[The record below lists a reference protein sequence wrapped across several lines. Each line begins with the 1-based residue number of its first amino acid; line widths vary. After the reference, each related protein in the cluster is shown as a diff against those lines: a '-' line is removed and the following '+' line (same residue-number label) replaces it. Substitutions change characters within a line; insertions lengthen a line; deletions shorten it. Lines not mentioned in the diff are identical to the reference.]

1 MKFETFSE
9 KQTQTLTWWSDSSP
23 WRDWD
28 AVICDG
34 AVRSGKTLCMGISF
48 LCWAT
53 RRFDGRQFGMCGK
66 TIASLRRNV
75 VSVLLP
81 VMRDLGFEVEEK
93 ISKNFFTLA
102 FGGRRNTFYLFGGR
116 DESSQALIQGAT
128 FAGVLL
134 DEVALMPRS
143 FVEQACARCSISG
156 SKLWFNC
163 NPEGP
168 NHWFYQEW
176 VKKAAERR
184 ALYIHFSLEDNP
196 ALSRKIIARYRK
208 MYSGVFYR
216 RFVLGEWVAST
227 GRVYDFFDERYVREA
242 PDGEMEEYAVSCD
255 YGTAN
260 PASFG
265 LWGRRGEVWYRLR
278 EYYYNSREEGWQKT
292 DAEYVRELEA
302 LLDGARPRAVVV
314 DPSAASFIEALRREG
329 FPVIKADNDVLS
341 GIRLTADLLKAGK
354 LVICPACKDA
364 IREFSL
370 YAWDEKREERDAPV
384 KRNDHAMDDIRYF
397 AASIVSPRRGEAFAA
412 TFAERDALFD

>member
-1 MKFETFSE
+1 
-9 KQTQTLTWWSDSSP
+9 
-23 WRDWD
+23 
-28 AVICDG
+28 
-34 AVRSGKTLCMGISF
+34 MGISF

-53 RRFDGRQFGMCGK
+53 RRFDGRRFGLCGK

-81 VMRDLGFEVEEK
+81 VMRDLGFGVEEK
-93 ISKNFFTLA
+93 VSKNLFTLS

-134 DEVALMPRS
+134 DEVALMPKS
-143 FVEQACARCSISG
+143 FVEQACARCSVSG

-176 VKKAAERR
+176 VKKSTERR
-184 ALYIHFSLEDNP
+184 VLYIHFSLEDNP

-227 GRVYDFFDERYVREA
+227 GRVYDFFDESFVHEA
-242 PDGEMEEYAVSCD
+242 PAGEMEEYAVSCD

-260 PASFG
+260 PSSFG
-265 LWGRRGEVWYRLR
+265 LWGRRGGVWYRLR
-278 EYYYNSREEGWQKT
+278 EYYYNSREEGFQKT
-292 DAEYVRELEA
+292 DAEYVRELWK
-302 LLDGARPRAVVV
+302 LLGGVRPRAVVV

-329 FPVIKADNDVLS
+329 LPVVKADNDVLS
-341 GIRLTADLLKAGK
+341 GIRLTADLLKTGK
-354 LVICPACKDA
+354 LVICPECGDA

-370 YAWDEKREERDAPV
+370 YAWDETREDKDAPI
-384 KRNDHAMDDIRYF
+384 KLNDHAMDDIRYF
-397 AASIVSPRRGEAFAA
+397 ATTIAAPRTEEVFAV
-412 TFAERDALFD
+412 TFAERDAMFE

>member
-1 MKFETFSE
+1 MKFEAFSE
-9 KQTQTLTWWSDSSP
+9 KQTLALTWWSDSSP
-23 WRDWD
+23 WQDWD

-53 RRFDGRQFGMCGK
+53 RRFDGRQFGLCGK

-81 VMRDLGFEVEEK
+81 VMRDLGFGVEEK
-93 ISKNFFTLA
+93 ISKNLFTLS
-102 FGGRRNTFYLFGGR
+102 FGGRCNTFYLFGGR

-134 DEVALMPRS
+134 DEVALMPKS
-143 FVEQACARCSISG
+143 FVEQACARCSIAG

-168 NHWFYQEW
+168 SHWFYQEW
-176 VKKAAERR
+176 VKKSTERR

-227 GRVYDFFDERYVREA
+227 GRVYDFFDESYVREA
-242 PDGEMEEYAVSCD
+242 PEGEMEEYAVSCD

-265 LWGRRGEVWYRLR
+265 LWGRHGDVWYRLR
-278 EYYYNSREEGWQKT
+278 EYYYNSREEGFQKT
-292 DAEYVRELEA
+292 DAEYVRELKT
-302 LLDGARPRAVVV
+302 LIGGRRMRAVVV

-329 FPVIKADNDVLS
+329 LPVLKADNDVLS

-354 LVICPACKDA
+354 LVICPQCTDA

-370 YAWDEKREERDAPV
+370 YSWDEKREDKDAPI
-384 KRNDHAMDDIRYF
+384 KLNDHAMDDIRYF
-397 AASIVSPRRGEAFAA
+397 ASTVAAPRTEEVFAA
-412 TFAERDALFD
+412 TFAERDAMFE